1 MSDVKKKRERLP
13 LYLYLYKFYES
24 IQYSLLIFTS
34 IIVIIFI
41 PVLSVWTLY
50 YLFRFNL
57 ARVIGGFLVLHI
69 LLGINSV
76 LQGSEKRQW
85 KGGRYR

>member
-1 MSDVKKKRERLP
+1 MSDVKKKRERLTP
-13 LYLYLYKFYES
+13 YLYLYKFYES

-69 LLGINSV
+69 LLGITAV
-76 LQGSEKRQW
+76 LQGGENRQR
-85 KGGRYR
+85 KVGRYR